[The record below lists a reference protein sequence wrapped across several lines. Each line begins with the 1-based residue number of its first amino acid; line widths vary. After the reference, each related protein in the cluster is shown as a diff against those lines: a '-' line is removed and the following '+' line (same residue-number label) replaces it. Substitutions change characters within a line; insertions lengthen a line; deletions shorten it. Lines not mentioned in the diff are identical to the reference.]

1 MPKVYLTRRE
11 TFSAA
16 HRLFNPDWENEKND
30 EVFGKCNNYYG
41 HGHNYSLE
49 VVVEGEPDP
58 ETGFIINL
66 TDLQKIIHEN
76 VIEVFDHKH
85 LNFDVP
91 EMQGKNPTIENL
103 VVIIWNLLKDKLPSG
118 KLYSVKI
125 YETENNYAEYRGE

>member
-91 EMQGKNPTIENL
+91 EMKGKNPTIENL

>member
-91 EMQGKNPTIENL
+91 EMQGKNPRLKIL
-103 VVIIWNLLKDKLPSG
+103 SLLFG
-118 KLYSVKI
+118 I
-125 YETENNYAEYRGE
+125 C